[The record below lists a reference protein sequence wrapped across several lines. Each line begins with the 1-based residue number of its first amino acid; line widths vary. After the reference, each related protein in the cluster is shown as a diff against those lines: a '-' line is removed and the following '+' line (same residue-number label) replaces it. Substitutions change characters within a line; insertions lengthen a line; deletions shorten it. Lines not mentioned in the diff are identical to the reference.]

1 MSCISLLYEVM
12 QKYAV
17 NHVRGKIFMVKVE
30 CGVRN
35 DGRLIGQRN
44 IGFYNSKA
52 SSRKYIKTSP
62 EHKNIFRNFEDEH
75 RGICKKLQSTR
86 WNSKVTFNYS
96 FIESRI
102 DSFAYR
108 DIMQIKN

>member
-75 RGICKKLQSTR
+75 LEGHMQKTSINKMEFQGDFQLQL
-86 WNSKVTFNYS
+86 Y
-96 FIESRI
+96 
-102 DSFAYR
+102 
-108 DIMQIKN
+108 